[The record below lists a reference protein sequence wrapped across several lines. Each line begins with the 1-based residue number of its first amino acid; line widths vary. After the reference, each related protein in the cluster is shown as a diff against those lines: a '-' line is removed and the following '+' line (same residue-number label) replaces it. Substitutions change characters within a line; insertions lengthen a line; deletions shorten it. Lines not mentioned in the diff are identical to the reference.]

1 MRFYFFIHPMKT
13 AELYQLFC
21 EHPVVSTDSRNIPV
35 NSLFFALKGQ
45 SFDGNKFAAE
55 ALTKGAAY
63 AIIDNPEYAVHD
75 RLILVDDVLSSLQK
89 LAQHHRHELGIPVLA
104 ITGTNGKTTSKEL
117 IASVL
122 LNRFNVCFTQGNLNN
137 HIGVPLTLLSMTPE
151 TQLGVIEMGANH
163 PGEIATL
170 CKIAEPTYG
179 LVTNMGKAHLEGFG
193 SFEGVIKTKTELYDY
208 LRETGGQCFINADND
223 LLLKQAVGLPMLSY
237 GKTDKADLM
246 GEYEDS
252 SYYLTAQILFP
263 KGWLYFRSKLVGSY
277 NFENIMAAARIGM
290 HFEIDPLLI
299 QKSVEKYNPTNNR
312 SQLIQRASNRLIL
325 DAYNANPT
333 SMLAS
338 LQNFTQINHPE
349 KIVILGDMLE
359 LGEYATEEH
368 QKITDFLEKQSYDE
382 IFLVGPCFC
391 SVQSGAKVKKFESIE
406 LLSNYLFQQSQM
418 KNKLILIKGSRGIRL
433 EKVLEN
439 F

>member
-1 MRFYFFIHPMKT
+1 MNT
-13 AELYQLFC
+13 AELYQLYC
-21 EHPVVSTDSRNIPV
+21 QHPLVSTDSRNIPD

-45 SFDGNKFAAE
+45 NFDGNKFAAE

-63 AIIDNPEYAVHD
+63 AVIDNPQYAVHE
-75 RLILVDDVLSSLQK
+75 RLILVDDVLSALQD
-89 LAQHHRHELGIPVLA
+89 LANFHRRELGIPILA

-117 IASVL
+117 IAAVL
-122 LNRFNVCFTQGNLNN
+122 LNRFNICFTQGNLNN
-137 HIGVPLTLLSMTPE
+137 HIGVPLTLLTMTRN

-163 PGEIATL
+163 PGEIETL
-170 CKIAEPTYG
+170 CRIAEPNYG

-208 LRETGGQCFINADND
+208 LRETGGKCFINADNE
-223 LLLKQAVGLPMLSY
+223 LLMKQAEGLEHLSY
-237 GKTDKADLM
+237 GKSETAELK
-246 GEYEDS
+246 GESEDS
-252 SYYLTAQILFP
+252 SYYLTARILFP

-277 NFENIMAAARIGM
+277 NFENIMAAARVGL
-290 HFEIDPLLI
+290 HFGVDPLLI
-299 QKSVEKYNPTNNR
+299 QKSIEKYTPTNNR

-338 LQNFTQINHPE
+338 LQNFSLINHPE
-349 KIVILGDMLE
+349 KVVILGDMLE
-359 LGEYATEEH
+359 LGEYAIEEH
-368 QKITDFLEKQSYDE
+368 QKIANFLESQELDE

-391 SVQSGAKVKKFESIE
+391 SVQTGTKTKKFESIE
-406 LLSNYLFQQSQM
+406 LLSNYLFQQKQM
-418 KNKLILIKGSRGIRL
+418 KNKLILVKGSRGIRL
-433 EKVLEN
+433 EKVLER